1 MHTKRKNNTENYKC
15 FSFSCVAFV
24 WILWI
29 FYFDNIKHNF
39 FKKFQV
45 HKMKVFDCSE
55 RIFCKY
61 FLFPCNL
68 NSFHYIIHSK
78 VNHCLPPFIVI
89 SPFFSCIFVGL
100 KQSKKLLLIY
110 LNPQIKQDCRGTH
123 MLPPS
128 QSTLF
133 WKLSFCLVWIFNSS

>member
-39 FKKFQV
+39 LKKFQV

-89 SPFFSCIFVGL
+89 SPFFLLYICRSETVKEIATNLSKSPNKTRLQRHSHAASFSVHSFLEAEFLFGL
-100 KQSKKLLLIY
+100 
-110 LNPQIKQDCRGTH
+110 D
-123 MLPPS
+123 
-128 QSTLF
+128 F
-133 WKLSFCLVWIFNSS
+133 